1 MLFQFVA
8 ECRGSQVDSDNRS
21 WIEDSR
27 SLPDEDLSY
36 IAARFCEDDPVLIQ
50 VSYSKQECIPV
61 GCVPSAA
68 VAMPIPACTGQGE
81 VYPSIHWAGVCVSQH
96 ALGRGCLPRGCLP
109 RGGVCPGVVSAQGMW
124 GCLSTQG
131 CVSQHALRQTPPC
144 EQND

>member
-50 VSYSKQECIPV
+50 VSYSKKL
-61 GCVPSAA
+61 PSKY
-68 VAMPIPACTGQGE
+68 QGRCLL
-81 VYPSIHWAGVCVSQH
+81 VLRVSSYSK
-96 ALGRGCLPRGCLP
+96 C
-109 RGGVCPGVVSAQGMW
+109 
-124 GCLSTQG
+124 
-131 CVSQHALRQTPPC
+131 
-144 EQND
+144 